1 MPPTHQCHLIKLGV
15 CSKKC
20 KQHNWKITWN
30 YIKPPKISVS
40 FSRWLAHPSVSI
52 AASVATLGS
61 WATWV
66 ELCWTSAPKLSPP
79 ALHSAS
85 PATGSRSFSQHLRWV
100 QTGEAIDPEN
110 WSWSLFRPMAFSKYC
125 LEDLELPRWMVA
137 APCNI
142 TWPMTILDRS
152 LKKLQASSLRQFES
166 IKNPLALNLR
176 VLVNFWSFV
185 SFGLPFQCVL
195 HTFLHLNPETVT
207 CKTTSANSQVGT
219 LHCLDCYG
227 PNTSRATRK
236 GVCFWIVLL
245 RLLVHSKIDICNLNT
260 HLVCPKKRNPEI
272 WWFIIIFQCNPS
284 LRQDHVNLQQCIR
297 SFPLCLP
304 FFFLAFC
311 PAALPVARF
320 HNGVQGPRHPCVFLV
335 QSKFSWVWLGP
346 VKMPT
351 SCLSEPL
358 LVRFLRFVTR
368 FHGVDF
374 SGHSLKRANRCVI
387 VV

>member
-1 MPPTHQCHLIKLGV
+1 
-15 CSKKC
+15 
-20 KQHNWKITWN
+20 
-30 YIKPPKISVS
+30 
-40 FSRWLAHPSVSI
+40 
-52 AASVATLGS
+52 
-61 WATWV
+61 
-66 ELCWTSAPKLSPP
+66 
-79 ALHSAS
+79 
-85 PATGSRSFSQHLRWV
+85 
-100 QTGEAIDPEN
+100 
-110 WSWSLFRPMAFSKYC
+110 MAFSKYC

-137 APCNI
+137 APCNV
-142 TWPMTILDRS
+142 TWPMTILDPS
-152 LKKLQASSLRQFES
+152 LKLQASSLRQFES

-207 CKTTSANSQVGT
+207 CKTNSANSQVGT

-320 HNGVQGPRHPCVFLV
+320 HNGVPGPRHPCVFLV

-374 SGHSLKRANRCVI
+374 SGHSLKRANRCQFFLSLLCDFATSNCRGRTRNTHTHNKHVFRPSR
-387 VV
+387 VNVESQKHCKCFPMPSSCWGFNKPLTTLWYPAHTAFN